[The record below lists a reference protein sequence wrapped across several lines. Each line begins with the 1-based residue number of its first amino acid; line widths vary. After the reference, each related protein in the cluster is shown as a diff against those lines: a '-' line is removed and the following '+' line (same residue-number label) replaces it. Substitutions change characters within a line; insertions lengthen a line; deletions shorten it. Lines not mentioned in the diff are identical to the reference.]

1 MSSKF
6 LWTLASAIAMT
17 RHFFA
22 TESTNKTFHSNWAP
36 FDSNLFAK
44 VNKHFSDCSLAS
56 SLWFKTNYIQYF
68 RTKLIFASTPQI
80 MHQNISEISLIVLV
94 PENPGFD
101 PSFCHKMIRNCS
113 VLSPS
118 LALKQCYALGGS
130 PGLVFFFSFWF
141 SGYGWWLMF
150 ERLWVRIMAPYTG
163 WTLRHC
169 FTFICCKN
177 WNVCLKR
184 PKINENEAGVGQILK
199 KQCYALLFTYL
210 TLKLQSQPATNH
222 IIALVRLLRRNN

>member
-1 MSSKF
+1 MNEWIFIKARRQPKWAVSFYGHWHRPSRWLDIF
-6 LWTLASAIAMT
+6 LQPNLQIKRSIQIELLLTQIYLPK
-17 RHFFA
+17 
-22 TESTNKTFHSNWAP
+22 STNISVIVRWQVRYDLKQIIFN
-36 FDSNLFAK
+36 
-44 VNKHFSDCSLAS
+44 
-56 SLWFKTNYIQYF
+56 YF

-163 WTLRHC
+163 WALRHC

-177 WNVCLKR
+177 CNVCLKR
-184 PKINENEAGVGQILK
+184 PKINENEAGVGQI
-199 KQCYALLFTYL
+199 
-210 TLKLQSQPATNH
+210 
-222 IIALVRLLRRNN
+222 